1 MTNHYRPEKQ
11 NMFYLILTMCFALNI
26 NAQSTLVDHG
36 HPSRSGA
43 NTASVE
49 LSRVNDSNIAVYES
63 KINTQLIEIRT
74 LLSDPKVEKH
84 FKEAIGPAVIVK
96 SESICPSIPLKSMML
111 GTDNF
116 LVDQKTNYDH
126 VEQAYRLLN
135 IILTELNKL

>member
-26 NAQSTLVDHG
+26 NAQSTIVDQG

-63 KINTQLIEIRT
+63 KINAQLIEIRT
-74 LLSDPKVEKH
+74 LLSDHKIEKH
-84 FKEAIGPAVIVK
+84 FKEVIGPAVIVK
-96 SESICPSIPLKSMML
+96 SESVCPSISLKKMIL
-111 GTDNF
+111 EAENF
-116 LVDQKTNYDH
+116 QVNPKTNYDH